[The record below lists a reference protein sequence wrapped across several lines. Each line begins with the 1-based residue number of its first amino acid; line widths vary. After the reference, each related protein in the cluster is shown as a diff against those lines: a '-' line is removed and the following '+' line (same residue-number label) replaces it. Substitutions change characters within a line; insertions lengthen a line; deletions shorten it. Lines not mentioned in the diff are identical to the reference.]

1 MSFRR
6 PSLRRE
12 IVLGYSAILLVALL
26 LFAGATY
33 AILRR
38 SLANAGTQSL
48 RQTAAAAERIVIPPG
63 LPVVGVKEEL
73 LPPTEGAV
81 EVLRRT
87 TRLPTGE
94 LNIIVAR
101 TGDVEQH
108 ALRSF
113 ALIALVLIPVTAL
126 LAAVAG
132 RSVADRILMPLNR
145 LVTASREI
153 GIGGLSRRVD
163 EPERPQELRE
173 LAQAYNGMLE
183 RLDRA
188 VIALRSFTADA
199 SHELRTPLTAIR
211 GTAEVA
217 LARDRSAEDLRGT
230 LEEVLDETG
239 SMLHLVEDLLVLAR
253 GDQAQEEPEE
263 VTDLAAVLR
272 DVQDIGEALAGDK
285 PVEVRLDAPESLLV
299 PGDAGALRRLFL
311 NLVSNA
317 VKFTERGAVTITA
330 RAVPGAQAVVPAEGA
345 RVEEARGGVE
355 VQVADTGIGIA
366 PEALPRVF
374 DRFYRADAARAAGGT
389 GLGLAIA
396 RMVAERHRGTITVES
411 TPGVGCVFTVRLPAV
426 GVGVMV
432 CWSDGVMG

>member
-33 AILRR
+33 LILRR

-48 RQTAAAAERIVIPPG
+48 RQTAAVAERIVIPRG
-63 LPVVGVKEEL
+63 LPVVAVSEEL

-81 EVLRRT
+81 EVLRRR

-94 LNIIVAR
+94 LNIVVAR

-113 ALIALVLIPVTAL
+113 AIIALVLIPVTAL

-132 RSVADRILMPLNR
+132 RSMADRILQPLNR

-163 EPERPQELRE
+163 EPERPAELRE
-173 LAQAYNGMLE
+173 LAHAYNGMLE

-217 LARDRSAEDLRGT
+217 LARDRSADELRGT

-253 GDQAQEEPEE
+253 GDQSQARPEEP
-263 VTDLAAVLR
+263 VDVAAVLR
-272 DVQDIGEALAGDK
+272 DVQDVGEALAGGK
-285 PVEVRLDAPESLLV
+285 AVEVRLDAPESLIV

-317 VKFTERGAVTITA
+317 VKFTERGSITITA
-330 RAVPGAQAVVPAEGA
+330 REVAAADAGASTGA
-345 RVEEARGGVE
+345 PPSVE

-366 PEALPRVF
+366 PQDLPRVF

-396 RMVAERHRGTITVES
+396 RMVAERHRGSISVES
-411 TPGVGCVFTVRLPAV
+411 TPGAGSVFTVRLPAAA
-426 GVGVMV
+426 GER
-432 CWSDGVMG
+432 VMG

>member
-12 IVLGYSAILLVALL
+12 IVLGYSAILLVALS

-163 EPERPQELRE
+163 EPERPHELRE
-173 LAQAYNGMLE
+173 LAQAYNGMLG

-217 LARDRSAEDLRGT
+217 LARDRTADELRGT

-253 GDQAQEEPEE
+253 GDQAHAEPEE

-272 DVQDIGEALAGDK
+272 DVQDVGEALAMGK
-285 PVEVRLDAPESLLV
+285 PVEVRLDAPDALAV

-317 VKFTERGAVTITA
+317 VKFTEQGAVTITA
-330 RAVPGAQAVVPAEGA
+330 RPLPAEAVVPADAARAEG
-345 RVEEARGGVE
+345 VGPGVE
-355 VQVADTGIGIA
+355 VQVADTGTGIA

-374 DRFYRADAARAAGGT
+374 DRFYRADAARGAGGT

-411 TPGVGCVFTVRLPAV
+411 TPGAGSVFTVRLPV
-426 GVGVMV
+426 GV
-432 CWSDGVMG
+432 

>member
-12 IVLGYSAILLVALL
+12 IVLGYSAILLVALS

-48 RQTAAAAERIVIPPG
+48 RQTAAAAERIVIPRG
-63 LPVVGVKEEL
+63 LPVVAVSEEL
-73 LPPTEGAV
+73 LPPTAGAV
-81 EVLRRT
+81 EVLRRR
-87 TRLPTGE
+87 TRLPSGDE
-94 LNIIVAR
+94 LNIVVAR

-113 ALIALVLIPVTAL
+113 ALIALMLIPVTAV

-132 RSVADRILMPLNR
+132 RSMADRILQPLNR

-163 EPERPQELRE
+163 EPERPAELRE
-173 LAQAYNGMLE
+173 LALAYNGMLE
-183 RLDRA
+183 RLERA
-188 VIALRSFTADA
+188 VVTLRSFTADA

-217 LARDRSAEDLRGT
+217 LARDRSADELRGT

-253 GDQAQEEPEE
+253 GDTSQAEA
-263 VTDLAAVLR
+263 VGTVDLTAVLR
-272 DVQDIGEALAGDK
+272 DVQDVGEALAGGK
-285 PVEVRLDAPESLLV
+285 PVEVRLDAPEGLQV
-299 PGDAGALRRLFL
+299 PGDAGALRRLLL

-317 VKFTERGAVTITA
+317 VKFTPGGVVTISA
-330 RAVPGAQAVVPAEGA
+330 REVPAAQAAAVPADGVRVDEG
-345 RVEEARGGVE
+345 RGWVE

-366 PEALPRVF
+366 PADLPRVF
-374 DRFYRADAARAAGGT
+374 DRFYRADAARVTGGT

-396 RMVAERHRGTITVES
+396 RMIAERHRGTLTVES
-411 TPGVGCVFTVRLPAV
+411 TPGAGSVFTVRLPVGSGAV
-426 GVGVMV
+426 VGAAVN
-432 CWSDGVMG
+432 G

>member
-12 IVLGYSAILLVALL
+12 IVLGYSAILLVALS

-38 SLANAGTQSL
+38 TLSNAGTQSL
-48 RQTAAAAERIVIPPG
+48 RQTAAVAERIVIPRG
-63 LPVVGVKEEL
+63 MPVVAVREEL
-73 LPPTEGAV
+73 LPPEGTAV

-87 TRLPTGE
+87 TQLPNGDE
-94 LNIIVAR
+94 LNVVVAR

-113 ALIALVLIPVTAL
+113 ALIALMLIPVTAV

-132 RSVADRILMPLNR
+132 RSMADRILQPLSR
-145 LVTASREI
+145 LVAASREI

-163 EPERPQELRE
+163 EPERPAELRE
-173 LAQAYNGMLE
+173 LALAYNGMLE
-183 RLDRA
+183 RLERA
-188 VIALRSFTADA
+188 VVTLRSFTADA

-217 LARDRSAEDLRGT
+217 LARDRSADELRGT

-253 GDQAQEEPEE
+253 GETAQAEPAET
-263 VTDLAAVLR
+263 VDLSAVLR
-272 DVQDIGEALAGDK
+272 DVQDVGEALAGGK
-285 PVEVRLDAPESLLV
+285 PVEVRLDAPDGLFV
-299 PGDAGALRRLFL
+299 AGDAGALRRLLL

-317 VKFTERGAVTITA
+317 VKFTPQGAVTITA
-330 RAVPGAQAVVPAEGA
+330 RETPSASAAVVPAEGA
-345 RVEEARGGVE
+345 RAEEGRGWVE

-366 PEALPRVF
+366 PGDLPRVF
-374 DRFYRADAARAAGGT
+374 DRFYRADAARVTGGT

-396 RMVAERHRGTITVES
+396 RMIAERHRGTISVES
-411 TPGVGCVFTVRLPAV
+411 TPGVGSVFTVRLPV
-426 GVGVMV
+426 GSGVGA
-432 CWSDGVMG
+432 GVAG

>member
-6 PSLRRE
+6 RSLRRE
-12 IVLGYSAILLVALL
+12 IVIGYSTILLVALS
-26 LFAGATY
+26 LFATATH

-38 SLANAGTQSL
+38 SLASAGTQSL

-63 LPVVGVKEEL
+63 MPRVAVDEEL
-73 LPPTEGAV
+73 LPPVEGTV
-81 EVLRRT
+81 EVLRRR
-87 TRLPTGE
+87 TRLATGDM
-94 LNIIVAR
+94 LNIVVAR

-108 ALRSF
+108 ALKSF

-132 RSVADRILMPLNR
+132 RSMADRILQPLNR

-153 GIGGLSRRVD
+153 GIGGLARRVD
-163 EPERPQELRE
+163 VPRQPAELRE
-173 LAQAYNGMLE
+173 LSQAYNGMLE
-183 RLDRA
+183 RLEDAVRA
-188 VIALRSFTADA
+188 LKSFTADA

-217 LARDRSAEDLRGT
+217 LARDRSADELRGT

-253 GDQAQEEPEE
+253 GDEARGDAHEP
-263 VTDLAAVLR
+263 VDLSAVLR
-272 DVQDIGEALAGDK
+272 DVQDVGEALAMGK
-285 PVEVRLDAPESLLV
+285 PVEVRLDTPPSLLV
-299 PGDAGALRRLFL
+299 TGDGGALRRLFL

-317 VKFTERGAVTITA
+317 VKFTDAGSVTLTA
-330 RAVPGAQAVVPAEGA
+330 RAAAPDLPVTAEDAAPGAEGP
-345 RVEEARGGVE
+345 RGGVE
-355 VQVADTGIGIA
+355 VTVADTGSGIA
-366 PEALPRVF
+366 PDALPRVF
-374 DRFYRADAARAAGGT
+374 DRFYRADAARGAGGT

-411 TPGVGCVFTVRLPAV
+411 TPGAGSLFTVRLPT
-426 GVGVMV
+426 
-432 CWSDGVMG
+432 S